1 MVLRGIVGSV
11 SASRRG
17 PKSVSIAGARAQGRW
32 ASPSGAVV
40 WTRLW
45 SRSTSHQGLRS
56 CSASG
61 FRIVSVSLVGR
72 FA

>member
-1 MVLRGIVGSV
+1 MVLRGIGGSD
-11 SASRRG
+11 SESRRG
-17 PKSVSIAGARAQGRW
+17 PKSVSVSGARAWGRCG
-32 ASPSGAVV
+32 SSSGAVT

-45 SRSTSHQGLRS
+45 SRSISLRGLRS